1 MRQFCASLRQVWRGP
16 LLCDSKIDCQRHG
29 AEVERVNNFATLAE
43 LFVAQAERFGD
54 RAFVRDKTG
63 KAWRDHSWNDI
74 ADEAGRLR
82 AGLLGLGLERGD
94 RIAILSDNCP
104 RWVVVDQAALGMG
117 AVVVPLYTTAG
128 VEETRHIL
136 ADSAASLVA
145 VNGDAALT
153 KIVEMA
159 RDMPDLKG
167 VIQMTPAEGAPPSY
181 GARGKLKIFT
191 ISQVT
196 AHPAAPPIEG
206 SREDLATL
214 IYTSG
219 TTGPSKGAM
228 LTHGNLLANS
238 ESSQAALDLNE
249 HDTTLSFLPIAHS
262 FERTAG
268 YYTVV
273 LAGGTISYAEGLGQ
287 IAQNLLEVN
296 PTIVLT
302 VPRVLEAV
310 YARVMRTVEAGSPVK
325 RTLFK
330 TAVATGAHAA
340 AYRHEGR
347 RVPGRLA
354 APMALFRGLVFA
366 RIRAIFGTRLRY
378 LISGGA
384 PLPRDIFRF
393 LAAAEVPIVEGYG
406 LTEASPVVSVNLHGR
421 TRIGTVGRAIRDVE
435 VRTVSDGEL
444 LVRGPSVM
452 GGYYKLEAET
462 REAIDTDGWLHT
474 GDIARIDDDGYITI
488 TDRKKEI
495 IVLSGGKNV
504 SPANLENRLN
514 SDPAIA
520 QACVIGDRRKHLAA
534 LLVPDFDYLATQ
546 PAFKLIAMRPP
557 EQAVT
562 DPALRGF
569 YHVRVRELNKGL
581 SDVEAIVA
589 FALVAHPF
597 SQANGELTPTLKLRR
612 KVVIEHYRDVI
623 ESMYGT

>member
-1 MRQFCASLRQVWRGP
+1 
-16 LLCDSKIDCQRHG
+16 
-29 AEVERVNNFATLAE
+29 VNNFATLAE
-43 LFVAQAERFGD
+43 LFSAQAKRLGD
-54 RAFVRDKTG
+54 RAFLRDKTG
-63 KAWRDHSWNDI
+63 KIWHDHSWNDV

-82 AGLLGLGLERGD
+82 AGLLGLGLEGGD

-145 VNGDAALT
+145 VNGDAALA
-153 KIVEMA
+153 KVVGMA
-159 RDMPDLKG
+159 PQLPDLKS
-167 VIQMTPAEGAPPSY
+167 VIQMTPSPQTTPSQGAPPSH
-181 GARGKLKIFT
+181 GATGKLKVYAL
-191 ISQVT
+191 SQMT
-196 AHPAAPPIEG
+196 DNPPAPPMAG

-249 HDTTLSFLPIAHS
+249 QDMTLSFLPIAHS

-310 YARVMRTVEAGSPVK
+310 YARVMRTVEAGSGV
-325 RTLFK
+325 RRALFK

-340 AYRHEGR
+340 TYRHEGR
-347 RVPGRLA
+347 RVPGSLA
-354 APMALFRGLVFA
+354 APMALFRKLVFA

-384 PLPRDIFRF
+384 PLQREIFRF

-406 LTEASPVVSVNLHGR
+406 LTEASPVVSVNLHGH
-421 TRIGTVGRAIRDVE
+421 TRMGTVGRALRDVE
-435 VRTVSDGEL
+435 VRTAPDGEL
-444 LVRGPSVM
+444 LVRGPNVM
-452 GGYYKLEAET
+452 AGYYKLEAET
-462 REAIDTDGWLHT
+462 REALDTDGWLHT
-474 GDIARIDDDGYITI
+474 GDIARIDADGYIAI

-534 LLVPDFDYLATQ
+534 LLVPDFEYLATQ
-546 PAFKLIAMRPP
+546 PALKSIAMRPP

-562 DPALRGF
+562 DPALRTF
-569 YHVRVRELNKGL
+569 YQARVRELNKGL
-581 SDVEAIVA
+581 SDIETIVA

-597 SQANGELTPTLKLRR
+597 GQDNGELTPTLKLRR
-612 KVVIEHYRDVI
+612 KVVIEHYRTVI
-623 ESMYGT
+623 ESMYGA